1 MNKTFNRSRD
11 DKPGSYRTHYDCKY
25 TIDKHKML
33 SLTYNWF
40 LTYLNIQVIEMII
53 ICTVTPLFNQQVFSW
68 CHITIKFTLILSIVY
83 SKIY

>member
-33 SLTYNWF
+33 SLI
-40 LTYLNIQVIEMII
+40 LTL
-53 ICTVTPLFNQQVFSW
+53 P
-68 CHITIKFTLILSIVY
+68 KY
-83 SKIY
+83 SSH